1 MGLTMSKV
9 STMEEDKFKFMGL
22 GKGQFR
28 GLKGNSCTLWTYLL
42 TRSIYRRKP
51 KAKKRT
57 TVGEGVLEEVA
68 DGVGKEDG

>member
-9 STMEEDKFKFMGL
+9 STMEVDKFRFMGL

-51 KAKKRT
+51 TGNDMAP
-57 TVGEGVLEEVA
+57 VGTN
-68 DGVGKEDG
+68 